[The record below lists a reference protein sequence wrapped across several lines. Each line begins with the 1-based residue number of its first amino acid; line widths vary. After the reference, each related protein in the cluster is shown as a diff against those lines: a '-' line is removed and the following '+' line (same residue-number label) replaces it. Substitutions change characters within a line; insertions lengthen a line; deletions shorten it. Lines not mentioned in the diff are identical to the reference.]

1 MEEKENKIT
10 VSEIVVY
17 VGTFVICYILNKFE
31 INTELIIKLN
41 GSVIGFF
48 YVFLIPI
55 VIHIKCV
62 YFSDHDESGALLQKI
77 EHENGSVEF
86 KESKCKCRTVY
97 RNVLTRVLE
106 LLFQGLILAI
116 AAFIIYSTLSSI
128 LGANSK

>member
-48 YVFLIPI
+48 YLFLIPI

-62 YFSDHDESGALLQKI
+62 YFSDHDESGILLQKI
-77 EHENGSVEF
+77 DHE
-86 KESKCKCRTVY
+86 KK
-97 RNVLTRVLE
+97 
-106 LLFQGLILAI
+106 
-116 AAFIIYSTLSSI
+116 
-128 LGANSK
+128 